1 MGSNSYKYDKELF
14 ELLKQEYKERLKI
27 QLTLGSYEK
36 LRSFINK
43 ETLDEEL
50 NRIDNKKKGHKSED
64 KVSEDS
70 IKRHFAL
77 NNSKTKPSLSSC
89 SLYARKLGYLSW
101 DDFCE
106 KAEQKYDVTKGF
118 STIDFYKFST
128 LNESDEIT
136 IGWYPKKY
144 CRLKFLG
151 EYSFEVVESYGMHS
165 KIGRKF
171 ETAGFRLTPISNKVE
186 LPEVIIEPLFDDD
199 PLWTIIENFD
209 TDFCC
214 TDLLL

>member
-1 MGSNSYKYDKELF
+1 M
-14 ELLKQEYKERLKI
+14 
-27 QLTLGSYEK
+27 
-36 LRSFINK
+36 
-43 ETLDEEL
+43 
-50 NRIDNKKKGHKSED
+50 
-64 KVSEDS
+64 
-70 IKRHFAL
+70 
-77 NNSKTKPSLSSC
+77 
-89 SLYARKLGYLSW
+89 SW

-151 EYSFEVVESYGMHS
+151 EYSFEVVESYRMES

-171 ETAGFRLTPISNKVE
+171 DTSGFRLAPISDKAI
-186 LPEVIIEPLFDDD
+186 LPQVLIVAII
-199 PLWTIIENFD
+199 
-209 TDFCC
+209 
-214 TDLLL
+214 

>member
-1 MGSNSYKYDKELF
+1 MGGNSYKYDKELF

-70 IKRHFAL
+70 IKRHFGL
-77 NNSKTKPSLSSC
+77 INSKTKPSLSSC

-106 KAEQKYDVTKGF
+106 KNPGAKIYMATTKAHKVYTEVDYEQDCYIMFGKESAGIPEEILVDHEEDCMRIPMIGDIRSLNLGNSVAIVLYEALRQNGF
-118 STIDFYKFST
+118 EGMN
-128 LNESDEIT
+128 LNGHLHELSWKSET
-136 IGWYPKKY
+136 
-144 CRLKFLG
+144 G
-151 EYSFEVVESYGMHS
+151 E
-165 KIGRKF
+165 
-171 ETAGFRLTPISNKVE
+171 
-186 LPEVIIEPLFDDD
+186 
-199 PLWTIIENFD
+199 
-209 TDFCC
+209 
-214 TDLLL
+214 

>member
-70 IKRHFAL
+70 IKRHFGLIIAKL
-77 NNSKTKPSLSSC
+77 NLVYPVV
-89 SLYARKLGYLSW
+89 LY
-101 DDFCE
+101 
-106 KAEQKYDVTKGF
+106 
-118 STIDFYKFST
+118 
-128 LNESDEIT
+128 
-136 IGWYPKKY
+136 
-144 CRLKFLG
+144 
-151 EYSFEVVESYGMHS
+151 
-165 KIGRKF
+165 
-171 ETAGFRLTPISNKVE
+171 TP
-186 LPEVIIEPLFDDD
+186 
-199 PLWTIIENFD
+199 EN
-209 TDFCC
+209 
-214 TDLLL
+214 